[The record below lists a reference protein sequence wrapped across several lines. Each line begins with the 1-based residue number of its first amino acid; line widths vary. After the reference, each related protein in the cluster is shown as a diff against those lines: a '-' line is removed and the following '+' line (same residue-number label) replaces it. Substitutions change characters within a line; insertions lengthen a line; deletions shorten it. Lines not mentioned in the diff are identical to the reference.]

1 MPCRQ
6 PRPSGPR
13 SLRSPPRTSYNTVSL
28 KSRTNQFRTLGNADS
43 RRFPGAGRARE
54 ATARAPSPRP
64 EPRPRSW
71 PVPRPRA
78 VLSAGGGHSRSAHA
92 PQAAR
97 TGPQK
102 PLQEAAGQGA
112 RGGTCGGCRAPRRRR
127 DRHPTTG
134 TRLCPAPGPP
144 RSAGTSAVS
153 DIVVLGSVLPWK
165 MAEGLGSPT
174 SSSGSGPLPTPPELE
189 GQHEAGA
196 PPRAHPA
203 QSRTFLLAR
212 QCPQH
217 SPWGPGPTGEASP
230 EKPGVTA
237 APTQPCQSKGGH
249 RGPRRAAPPCPPA
262 SQQTLVL
269 GAQQQERVRDLG
281 RGKGHQEQG
290 QETGHTG
297 DKPIKHRGL
306 QDEAEPFPPHPP
318 RAWPSR

>member
-1 MPCRQ
+1 MPRRQ

-102 PLQEAAGQGA
+102 PRGREHAVARAGAAGCPTGA
-112 RGGTCGGCRAPRRRR
+112 GTVTPPQAPGCAPHQAPRGVREPRPSATSLSS
-127 DRHPTTG
+127 DPSF
-134 TRLCPAPGPP
+134 PGRWLKVP
-144 RSAGTSAVS
+144 
-153 DIVVLGSVLPWK
+153 
-165 MAEGLGSPT
+165 GSPT
-174 SSSGSGPLPTPPELE
+174 SSSGSGPLPTPPEIE